1 MVSNSD
7 VVCHKNTVSIWLFVI
22 ISVNFALFISTYI
35 VDVIRYE
42 LAESLTLFQ
51 RSGAKLNQRWNMVTY
66 ESWKIVKAVTFQREN
81 STLIQRS
88 SVVNAFYIENR
99 RWDKVS
105 VSRFKPQLLFDVA
118 QCLNSVTAWIQQF
131 LKRGNNVSLNSTI
144 LQHGNKF
151 TAWIQLFLH
160 LKTTLCTYLEVTCCV
175 KNKWVFYLLVSIA
188 FMLTTWPR
196 MKIHRSSFFF

>member
-66 ESWKIVKAVTFQREN
+66 ESWKIIKAVTFQREN

-131 LKRGNNVSLNSTI
+131 LSVETTL
-144 LQHGNKF
+144 
-151 TAWIQLFLH
+151 AWIQLSFSMETILQ
-160 LKTTLCTYLEVTCCV
+160 LEF
-175 KNKWVFYLLVSIA
+175 NYSS
-188 FMLTTWPR
+188 TWKRRYVPTW
-196 MKIHRSSFFF
+196 K

>member
-66 ESWKIVKAVTFQREN
+66 ESWKIVKAVIFQREN

-118 QCLNSVTAWIQQF
+118 QCLNSRKF
-131 LKRGNNVSLNSTI
+131 LSVETTL
-144 LQHGNKF
+144 
-151 TAWIQLFLH
+151 AWIQLSFSMETILQ
-160 LKTTLCTYLEVTCCV
+160 LEF
-175 KNKWVFYLLVSIA
+175 NYSS
-188 FMLTTWPR
+188 TWKRRYVPTW
-196 MKIHRSSFFF
+196 K

>member
-88 SVVNAFYIENR
+88 SVVNAFYIEI
-99 RWDKVS
+99 DAEI
-105 VSRFKPQLLFDVA
+105 RFRFQGSNPNFYSTLHNVWTALRLEFN
-118 QCLNSVTAWIQQF
+118 NSSAWKQ
-131 LKRGNNVSLNSTI
+131 R
-144 LQHGNKF
+144 
-151 TAWIQLFLH
+151 
-160 LKTTLCTYLEVTCCV
+160 
-175 KNKWVFYLLVSIA
+175 
-188 FMLTTWPR
+188 
-196 MKIHRSSFFF
+196 

>member
-66 ESWKIVKAVTFQREN
+66 ESWKIVKAVIFQREN

-131 LKRGNNVSLNSTI
+131 LSVETTL
-144 LQHGNKF
+144 
-151 TAWIQLFLH
+151 AWIQLFLH